1 MMLEVRW
8 TTDAGEGRVEVFDSW
23 QQYAD
28 WQTAP
33 TGAALAARQ
42 GIHGLTETELTGISF
57 EEHEEE
63 HEED

>member
-8 TTDAGEGRVEVFDSW
+8 TTDAGTDRVEIFDSW

-28 WQTAP
+28 W
-33 TGAALAARQ
+33 L
-42 GIHGLTETELTGISF
+42 
-57 EEHEEE
+57 EE